1 MYTSHSETFKHVLI
15 TGIVKKRNYLFH
27 FDYKCGQ
34 MGSYII
40 KIAWGQ
46 YDITTTSVALEVEE
60 LFQTISY
67 ELHLF
72 FGYKFIVLL
81 TVGHHTT

>member
-1 MYTSHSETFKHVLI
+1 
-15 TGIVKKRNYLFH
+15 
-27 FDYKCGQ
+27 